1 MDTVPTAAGKIP
13 RVSGALA
20 FADKLGTLKT
30 RLGIGRM
37 NYTVDPGL
45 YALGAPDKQS
55 PVLVT
60 ANFKLS
66 FDRLR
71 SAFGGRNAWILV
83 LDTKGINVWC
93 AAGKGTFGTDELT
106 GRLKASGLE
115 KIVSHRHLILPQ
127 LSAPGVAAHAVKRAC
142 GFSVAYGPIRAGDLS
157 EFMDRGMKATPE
169 MRTKRF
175 PLAERAVLVPMEF
188 IPALKWMAVLLPLF
202 LVLGGVGF
210 SGTFRGDITT
220 HGIQAAFMLTGG
232 LLAGA
237 VLTPLLL
244 PWLPGRAFAAKG
256 AVAGLITGC
265 IVIFLS
271 GGAPDTAAIQAE
283 SSGML
288 LISVALAAYLAMNF
302 TGASDYTSLSGVRRE
317 MQWAAPLLIAGATLG
332 LILWTAARFL

>member
-1 MDTVPTAAGKIP
+1 
-13 RVSGALA
+13 
-20 FADKLGTLKT
+20 
-30 RLGIGRM
+30 M

-45 YALGAPDKQS
+45 YALGAPDAQS

-66 FDRLR
+66 FDGLR
-71 SAFGGRNAWILV
+71 SAFDGRNAWILV
-83 LDTKGINVWC
+83 LDTNGINVWC
-93 AAGKGTFGTDELT
+93 AAGKGTFGTDELA
-106 GRLKASGLE
+106 GRLRASGLE
-115 KIVSHRHLILPQ
+115 KIVSHRRLILPQ
-127 LSAPGVAAHAVKRAC
+127 LSAPGIAAHAVKQAC
-142 GFSVAYGPIRAGDLS
+142 GFSVTYGPIRAADLP
-157 EFMDRGMKATPE
+157 EFMDRDMKATPE

-210 SGTFRGDITT
+210 SGTFRADIIT
-220 HGIQAAFMLTGG
+220 HGIPAALMLTGG

-265 IVIFLS
+265 IVIFLA
-271 GGAPDTAAIQAE
+271 GGTPDTAASQAE
-283 SSGML
+283 TGGML

-317 MQWAAPLLIAGATLG
+317 MRWAAPLLIAGATLG
-332 LILWTAARFL
+332 LILWTIARFL

>member
-1 MDTVPTAAGKIP
+1 ML
-13 RVSGALA
+13 S
-20 FADKLGTLKT
+20 FADKQGTLKT

-37 NYTVDPGL
+37 NYTVYPGL
-45 YALGAPDKQS
+45 YALGAPDDQS

-106 GRLKASGLE
+106 GRLKASGLD
-115 KIVSHRHLILPQ
+115 KIVSHQHLILPQ
-127 LSAPGVAAHAVKRAC
+127 LSAPGVAAHGVKRAC
-142 GFSVAYGPIRAGDLS
+142 GFSVTYGPVRAEDLP

-202 LVLGGVGF
+202 FVLGGVGF
-210 SGTFRGDITT
+210 SGTFREDIVT
-220 HGIQAAFMLTGG
+220 HGIQAALMLTGG
-232 LLAGA
+232 LLAGS
-237 VLTPLLL
+237 VFTPLLL

-265 IVIFLS
+265 IVIFLAR
-271 GGAPDTAAIQAE
+271 GTPGTAAIQAE
-283 SSGML
+283 AAGML

-317 MQWAAPLLIAGATLG
+317 MRWAAPLLIAGAVLG
-332 LILWTAARFL
+332 LMLWTAARFL

>member
-1 MDTVPTAAGKIP
+1 
-13 RVSGALA
+13 
-20 FADKLGTLKT
+20 
-30 RLGIGRM
+30 M

-45 YALGAPDKQS
+45 YALGAPDDQS

-71 SAFGGRNAWILV
+71 AAFGSRHAWILV
-83 LDTKGINVWC
+83 LDTGGINVWC
-93 AAGKGTFGTDELT
+93 AAGKGTFGTDELVS
-106 GRLKASGLE
+106 RLKSSGLE
-115 KIVSHRHLILPQ
+115 KIVSTRRLILPQ

-142 GFSVAYGPIRAGDLS
+142 GFSVTYGPIRAEDLP
-157 EFMDRGMKATPE
+157 EFMDRGMKASPG

-202 LVLGGVGF
+202 FVLAGMGF
-210 SGTFRGDITT
+210 SGTFPEDITT
-220 HGIQAAFMLTGG
+220 HGIPAALMLTGG

-237 VLTPLLL
+237 VFTPLLL
-244 PWLPGRAFAAKG
+244 PWLPGRAFSAKG
-256 AVAGLITGC
+256 AVAGVITGG
-265 IVIFLS
+265 IVIFLTC
-271 GGAPDTAAIQAE
+271 GAPDTVAMQAE
-283 SSGML
+283 AGGML

-317 MQWAAPLLIAGATLG
+317 MRWAAPLLIAGAVLG

>member
-1 MDTVPTAAGKIP
+1 
-13 RVSGALA
+13 
-20 FADKLGTLKT
+20 
-30 RLGIGRM
+30 M

-45 YALGAPDKQS
+45 YALGAPDDQS
-55 PVLVT
+55 PILVT
-60 ANFKLS
+60 ANYKLS

-83 LDTKGINVWC
+83 LDTRGINVWC
-93 AAGKGTFGTDELT
+93 AAGKGTFGTDELA
-106 GRLKASGLE
+106 GRLKSSGLE
-115 KIVSHRHLILPQ
+115 KLVSHRRLILPQ

-142 GFSVAYGPIRAGDLS
+142 GFSVTYGPIRAADLP
-157 EFMDRGMKATPE
+157 EFMDRGMKATPG

-202 LVLGGVGF
+202 FVLGGVGF
-210 SGTFRGDITT
+210 SGTFSRDIGT
-220 HGIQAAFMLTGG
+220 HGLQAVFMLTGG

-237 VLTPLLL
+237 VFTPLFL

-256 AVAGLITGC
+256 AIAGGITGC
-265 IVIFLS
+265 IIIPLTY
-271 GGAPDTAAIQAE
+271 GIPDSTDIQAE
-283 SSGML
+283 SGGML

-317 MQWAAPLLIAGATLG
+317 MRRAGPLLIAGALLG

>member
-1 MDTVPTAAGKIP
+1 MTVAGKIP
-13 RVSGALA
+13 RVSGALT

-45 YALGAPDKQS
+45 YALGAPDDQS

-83 LDTKGINVWC
+83 LDTSGINVWC
-93 AAGKGTFGTDELT
+93 AAGKGTFGTDELA
-106 GRLKASGLE
+106 GRLRASGLE
-115 KIVSHRHLILPQ
+115 KIVSHRRLILPQ
-127 LSAPGVAAHAVKRAC
+127 LSAPGIAAHAVKRAC
-142 GFSVAYGPIRAGDLS
+142 GFSVTYGPIRAADLP

-210 SGTFRGDITT
+210 SGTFREDIIT
-220 HGIQAAFMLTGG
+220 HGIPAALMLTGG

-237 VLTPLLL
+237 VFTPLLL

-256 AVAGLITGC
+256 
-265 IVIFLS
+265 
-271 GGAPDTAAIQAE
+271 
-283 SSGML
+283 
-288 LISVALAAYLAMNF
+288 
-302 TGASDYTSLSGVRRE
+302 
-317 MQWAAPLLIAGATLG
+317 
-332 LILWTAARFL
+332 

>member
-1 MDTVPTAAGKIP
+1 
-13 RVSGALA
+13 
-20 FADKLGTLKT
+20 
-30 RLGIGRM
+30 M

-45 YALGAPDKQS
+45 YALGAPDDQS

-71 SAFGGRNAWILV
+71 SAFDGRNAWILV
-83 LDTKGINVWC
+83 LDTSGINVWC
-93 AAGKGTFGTDELT
+93 AAGKGTFGTEELA
-106 GRLKASGLE
+106 GRLRASGLE
-115 KIVSHRHLILPQ
+115 KIVSHRRLILPQ
-127 LSAPGVAAHAVKRAC
+127 LSAPGIAAHAVKRAC
-142 GFSVAYGPIRAGDLS
+142 GFSVTYGPIRAADLP
-157 EFMDRGMKATPE
+157 EFMDRGMKATPG

-210 SGTFRGDITT
+210 SGTFREDIIT
-220 HGIQAAFMLTGG
+220 HGIPAALILTAG

-237 VLTPLLL
+237 VFTPLLL
-244 PWLPGRAFAAKG
+244 PWLPGRAFAEKG

-265 IVIFLS
+265 IVIFLAS
-271 GGAPDTAAIQAE
+271 GTPDTAAIQAE
-283 SSGML
+283 TGGML

-317 MQWAAPLLIAGATLG
+317 MQWAVPLLIAGAVLG
-332 LILWTAARFL
+332 LVLWTAARFL